1 MTCLKDMRYFVYL
14 MTSVMAFSDLAFVIV
29 WRGYLQV
36 SGIMASKLLVS
47 LTGNGIFV
55 TQVLFLCLCCFIIV
69 SDDVTAVCS
78 PHTHTHTLVKQPFFR
93 DYPGEPVPER

>member
-1 MTCLKDMRYFVYL
+1 MRYFVCL
-14 MTSVMAFSDLAFVIV
+14 MTCVMAFSDLAFVIV
-29 WRGYLQV
+29 WRCYLQV

-78 PHTHTHTLVKQPFFR
+78 PHTHTHTHTLVKRPFFR